1 MQEFATTGSRPTCTY
16 MPQTTY
22 IPTLHGRNPRMQDA
36 YMGLQTYTSQTEKAT
51 HRALSPNAR
60 DYFSWRLGQIDT
72 QPASALEHK
81 NLHYKVG
88 SSARYS
94 PSVQSY
100 TMDTFNDD
108 PDDYGALSHH
118 LAAHMHNNTTS
129 HAKLMYEESAV
140 PGVLK
145 AVIAAAKG
153 SGKALKAA
161 EHATVAAAK
170 SAAHAAAK
178 AEHATV
184 AAGKSAAH
192 AAAKAEHAT
201 VAAGKSAAHAAA
213 KAEHATVAAG
223 KSAAHAA
230 AKAEHATVA
239 AGKSAAHAA
248 AKAEHATVAA
258 GKSAAHA
265 AAKAEHA
272 TVAAGKSAAHAAA
285 KAEHATVAAGKS
297 AAHAAAKKMT
307 TNKALEAASKK
318 VPKKSKLL
326 VYDTD
331 DSSSDD
337 NKTSSEND
345 EEAHEGDKHHKADN
359 KDIRQNTKDK
369 KRLKMLLAEIA
380 IIHSRHA

>member
-1 MQEFATTGSRPTCTY
+1 MPRYTGQDIFEQHFPGYTFPINTMQEFATTGSRPTCTY

-161 EHATVAAAK
+161 EHATVAA
-170 SAAHAAAK
+170 
-178 AEHATV
+178 
-184 AAGKSAAH
+184 
-192 AAAKAEHAT
+192 
-201 VAAGKSAAHAAA
+201 
-213 KAEHATVAAG
+213 
-223 KSAAHAA
+223 
-230 AKAEHATVA
+230 
-239 AGKSAAHAA
+239 
-248 AKAEHATVAA
+248 
-258 GKSAAHA
+258 
-265 AAKAEHA
+265 
-272 TVAAGKSAAHAAA
+272 
-285 KAEHATVAAGKS
+285 GKS

>member
-161 EHATVAAAK
+161 EHATVAA
-170 SAAHAAAK
+170 
-178 AEHATV
+178 
-184 AAGKSAAH
+184 
-192 AAAKAEHAT
+192 
-201 VAAGKSAAHAAA
+201 
-213 KAEHATVAAG
+213 
-223 KSAAHAA
+223 
-230 AKAEHATVA
+230 
-239 AGKSAAHAA
+239 GKSAAHAA

>member
-140 PGVLK
+140 PGALK

-161 EHATVAAAK
+161 EHATVAAA
-170 SAAHAAAK
+170 
-178 AEHATV
+178 
-184 AAGKSAAH
+184 
-192 AAAKAEHAT
+192 
-201 VAAGKSAAHAAA
+201 
-213 KAEHATVAAG
+213 
-223 KSAAHAA
+223 
-230 AKAEHATVA
+230 
-239 AGKSAAHAA
+239 
-248 AKAEHATVAA
+248 
-258 GKSAAHA
+258 
-265 AAKAEHA
+265 
-272 TVAAGKSAAHAAA
+272 KSAAHAAA

-345 EEAHEGDKHHKADN
+345 EEAHEGDKQHEADN